1 MKTELTLKNVM
12 ILREGRSERR
22 GEISFTQ
29 TACIACNSTNKTI
42 PLTHEGNV
50 IGRVENIYI
59 DDKER
64 MDYAELYGDI
74 VFTDFEEL
82 VTLIDEELL
91 YPASVTAQSAGAH
104 SAFLDSVFFTT
115 RDDCDFEDQEPIDLS
130 DLRELVKGMEKSEAP
145 GASLFR
151 KRYDDVNSGFLGTLM
166 LDRCGKIHF
175 NKSDTLKIE
184 KGYLIINA
192 KNTISAVKIS
202 EIEVI
207 ESIKNEDKTESVC
220 IRTSFSTCAEM
231 RNSNIST
238 RDLIEILEQYKE
250 SQLASL
256 KAGGQS

>member
-1 MKTELTLKNVM
+1 MKTELTLKNVL

-22 GEISFTQ
+22 GEISYTQ

-115 RDDCDFEDQEPIDLS
+115 RDDCDFEDQQPIDLS
-130 DLRELVKGMEKSEAP
+130 ELRELVNAIAKTKESDEGEDVNKGWTDPAKEPYIYAPNMTMNEINIWLEGVLLNLRHLNTNKERLQEADKARTELENAAKRSEA
-145 GASLFR
+145 
-151 KRYDDVNSGFLGTLM
+151 FL
-166 LDRCGKIHF
+166 
-175 NKSDTLKIE
+175 
-184 KGYLIINA
+184 A
-192 KNTISAVKIS
+192 
-202 EIEVI
+202 EVI
-207 ESIKNEDKTESVC
+207 
-220 IRTSFSTCAEM
+220 
-231 RNSNIST
+231 RN
-238 RDLIEILEQYKE
+238 
-250 SQLASL
+250 
-256 KAGGQS
+256 

>member
-1 MKTELTLKNVM
+1 MKTEITIKNALL
-12 ILREGRSERR
+12 IREGRSERR
-22 GEISFTQ
+22 GEISYTQ

-115 RDDCDFEDQEPIDLS
+115 RDDCDFEGQQPIDLS
-130 DLRELVKGMEKSEAP
+130 ELRELVNAIAKTKESDEGEDVHKGWTDPVRKPYIYAP
-145 GASLFR
+145 NMTRNEISIW
-151 KRYDDVNSGFLGTLM
+151 
-166 LDRCGKIHF
+166 LDRVLLNLRHLNIHKERLQETDEARTELE
-175 NKSDTLKIE
+175 N
-184 KGYLIINA
+184 
-192 KNTISAVKIS
+192 AVKRNQAFLA
-202 EIEVI
+202 EVI
-207 ESIKNEDKTESVC
+207 
-220 IRTSFSTCAEM
+220 
-231 RNSNIST
+231 RN
-238 RDLIEILEQYKE
+238 
-250 SQLASL
+250 
-256 KAGGQS
+256 

>member
-1 MKTELTLKNVM
+1 MKTEITLKNVM

-22 GEISFTQ
+22 GEISYTQ

-130 DLRELVKGMEKSEAP
+130 ELRELVNAIAKTQKSDEGEDVHKGWTDPVRKPYVYAPNMSKEGIANWLSEIVANLRTIDTSRKGLKEMEVCHTKLEAEIKESEA
-145 GASLFR
+145 
-151 KRYDDVNSGFLGTLM
+151 FLA
-166 LDRCGKIHF
+166 
-175 NKSDTLKIE
+175 E
-184 KGYLIINA
+184 A
-192 KNTISAVKIS
+192 
-202 EIEVI
+202 
-207 ESIKNEDKTESVC
+207 
-220 IRTSFSTCAEM
+220 IR
-231 RNSNIST
+231 N
-238 RDLIEILEQYKE
+238 
-250 SQLASL
+250 
-256 KAGGQS
+256 

>member
-1 MKTELTLKNVM
+1 MKTELTLKNVL

-22 GEISFTQ
+22 GEISYTQ

-82 VTLIDEELL
+82 VTLINDELL

-115 RDDCDFEDQEPIDLS
+115 RDDCDFEDQQPLDLS
-130 DLRELVKGMEKSEAP
+130 ELRELVNAIAKTKESDEGEDVHKGWTDPARKPYIYAP
-145 GASLFR
+145 NMTRNEISIW
-151 KRYDDVNSGFLGTLM
+151 
-166 LDRCGKIHF
+166 LDRVLLNLRHL
-175 NKSDTLKIE
+175 NMH
-184 KGYLIINA
+184 KGRLQETDEARTELEN
-192 KNTISAVKIS
+192 AVKRN
-202 EIEVI
+202 EAFLAEVI
-207 ESIKNEDKTESVC
+207 
-220 IRTSFSTCAEM
+220 
-231 RNSNIST
+231 RN
-238 RDLIEILEQYKE
+238 
-250 SQLASL
+250 
-256 KAGGQS
+256 

>member
-1 MKTELTLKNVM
+1 MKTELTLKNVL

-22 GEISFTQ
+22 GEISYTQ

-115 RDDCDFEDQEPIDLS
+115 RDDCDFEDQEPLDLS
-130 DLRELVKGMEKSEAP
+130 ELRELVNAIAKTKESDEGE
-145 GASLFR
+145 
-151 KRYDDVNSGFLGTLM
+151 DVNKGWTDLVKKTLH
-166 LDRCGKIHF
+166 LRA
-175 NKSDTLKIE
+175 
-184 KGYLIINA
+184 GY
-192 KNTISAVKIS
+192 
-202 EIEVI
+202 
-207 ESIKNEDKTESVC
+207 DQQ
-220 IRTSFSTCAEM
+220 
-231 RNSNIST
+231 
-238 RDLIEILEQYKE
+238 RD
-250 SQLASL
+250 
-256 KAGGQS
+256 

>member
-22 GEISFTQ
+22 GEISYTQ

-82 VTLIDEELL
+82 VTLIDDELL

-115 RDDCDFEDQEPIDLS
+115 RDDCDFEDQQPLDLS
-130 DLRELVKGMEKSEAP
+130 ELRELVNAIAKTKESDEGEDVHKGWTDPVRKPYIYAP
-145 GASLFR
+145 NMTRNEISIW
-151 KRYDDVNSGFLGTLM
+151 
-166 LDRCGKIHF
+166 LDRVLLNLRHLNIH
-175 NKSDTLKIE
+175 KE
-184 KGYLIINA
+184 KVQEADEARTEFGNA
-192 KNTISAVKIS
+192 AKRNEAFLA
-202 EIEVI
+202 EVI
-207 ESIKNEDKTESVC
+207 
-220 IRTSFSTCAEM
+220 
-231 RNSNIST
+231 RN
-238 RDLIEILEQYKE
+238 
-250 SQLASL
+250 
-256 KAGGQS
+256 